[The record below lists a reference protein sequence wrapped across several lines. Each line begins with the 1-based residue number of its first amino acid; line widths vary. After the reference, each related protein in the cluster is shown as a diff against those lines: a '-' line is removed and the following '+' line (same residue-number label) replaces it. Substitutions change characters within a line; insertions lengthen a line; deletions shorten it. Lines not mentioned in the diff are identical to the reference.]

1 MEWDKHGTKERSQL
15 AVGRMLTEALRPLR
29 SQCKFP
35 ARSDT
40 AWSEGSKAAHTEDKQ
55 EDQRRECRSW
65 EKGKYEDGH
74 GEPWTPWRCEKGK
87 QKDIHGKPEDEPWTS
102 WGCEKGKHE
111 DSRGK
116 PEDEPWPSWGCE
128 KGKHEDSRG
137 KPEDEPWTSWRCEK
151 GKHEDR
157 HGKPEDEPWTSWGCE
172 KGKHEDSRGK
182 PEDEPWT
189 SWRCEKGKQ
198 KDSHGKPEDEPFSS
212 WGWQRR
218 NWEGA
223 RSRQA
228 EQDCWD
234 YWQETQ
240 PQQQRGE
247 LAKGSKE
254 NKPADSA
261 RSCRLLS
268 QALLQVKGTPPVARC
283 GGSASSGDESNIT
296 CEKGRSQP
304 ASDTSSPVLA
314 PRSEPVAASQTSTP
328 PLAPQ
333 GEPAVAKGM
342 QEMPKAAREPRLLCP
357 LDVKFS
363 ADYVSGSQPDG
374 RHPGTLL
381 DSAVRQVKANGS
393 WDSIWYLGY
402 EGPLRVQ
409 RVNGNI
415 VAIDNWK
422 LYVLQRAAAIR
433 LPARSQCLAYFM
445 DEGPSPQDLLMNCT
459 VADTITVDSP
469 SGVTENQPRQDVFW
483 NWRAARPIVWNP

>member
-1 MEWDKHGTKERSQL
+1 MAS
-15 AVGRMLTEALRPLR
+15 
-29 SQCKFP
+29 
-35 ARSDT
+35 
-40 AWSEGSKAAHTEDKQ
+40 
-55 EDQRRECRSW
+55 
-65 EKGKYEDGH
+65 
-74 GEPWTPWRCEKGK
+74 
-87 QKDIHGKPEDEPWTS
+87 
-102 WGCEKGKHE
+102 
-111 DSRGK
+111 
-116 PEDEPWPSWGCE
+116 
-128 KGKHEDSRG
+128 
-137 KPEDEPWTSWRCEK
+137 
-151 GKHEDR
+151 
-157 HGKPEDEPWTSWGCE
+157 
-172 KGKHEDSRGK
+172 
-182 PEDEPWT
+182 
-189 SWRCEKGKQ
+189 
-198 KDSHGKPEDEPFSS
+198 
-212 WGWQRR
+212 
-218 NWEGA
+218 A

-254 NKPADSA
+254 NKPA
-261 RSCRLLS
+261 
-268 QALLQVKGTPPVARC
+268 
-283 GGSASSGDESNIT
+283 
-296 CEKGRSQP
+296 
-304 ASDTSSPVLA
+304 
-314 PRSEPVAASQTSTP
+314 
-328 PLAPQ
+328 

-357 LDVKFS
+357 LDVKLASKKFS